1 MNITRIKQDIFD
13 PSLFVVAPLYCCSSS
28 VEAPLKING
37 SPFNTRPIYFGLN
50 SFTIV
55 EEA

>member
-1 MNITRIKQDIFD
+1 MFET
-13 PSLFVVAPLYCCSSS
+13 SLFVVALLYCSSSS